1 MFQGFYTLGS
11 AMISENRNLNV
22 ISNNMANA
30 ATTGYKSD
38 KYIASTF
45 REEVLYRSGNITPNK
60 RTPIGTT
67 AMIQATNDRVT
78 NYEQGGMEPTEMPLD
93 CAINGNGF
101 FAVQT
106 GAGADA
112 GVVYTRSGSFIIDD
126 ERYLAVPNIGRIL
139 GTNNA
144 PIQVDTDALV
154 IDIDGTV
161 RGEETGTVYGTI
173 RLDDFEDYYE
183 DLVKGD
189 NGTFTVQDGAAPQ
202 AAANAQIVQGMLER
216 SNVSMVEE
224 MTSMMSAQRSLQA
237 AAQLIKMYDQ
247 LDGRTVTL
255 GSMS

>member
-30 ATTGYKSD
+30 ATNGYKSD

-78 NYEQGGMEPTEMPLD
+78 SYEQGGMDPTEMPLD
-93 CAINGNGF
+93 VAINGNGF
-101 FAVQT
+101 FAVQKGT
-106 GAGADA
+106 GADDI
-112 GVVYTRSGSFIIDD
+112 VYTRSGAFITDD
-126 ERYLAVPNIGRIL
+126 EGYIAVPNIGRVL

-144 PIQVDTDALV
+144 PIQVDTDDLV

-161 RGEETGTVYGTI
+161 RSEVTGTVYGTI
-173 RLDDFEDYYE
+173 RLDDFEDYDE
-183 DLVKGD
+183 ALVKGD
-189 NGTFTVQDGAAPQ
+189 NGTFVLQEGATAQ
-202 AAANAQIVQGMLER
+202 AADGQIVQGMLER

>member
-1 MFQGFYTLGS
+1 
-11 AMISENRNLNV
+11 MISENRNLNV

-78 NYEQGGMEPTEMPLD
+78 NYEQGGLEPTEMPLD
-93 CAINGNGF
+93 LAISGEGF

-106 GAGADA
+106 GDNETLYTRNGSLITDDA
-112 GVVYTRSGSFIIDD
+112 G
-126 ERYLAVPNIGRIL
+126 YLAVPGVGRIL
-139 GTNNA
+139 GAGGTA
-144 PIQVDTDALV
+144 IHVDTDALI
-154 IDIDGTV
+154 IDTDGTV
-161 RGEETGTVYGTI
+161 RNEMTGAVYGRIQLT
-173 RLDDFEDYYE
+173 DFTDYYE
-183 DLVKGD
+183 GLIKGD
-189 NGTFTVQDGAAPQ
+189 NGTFAAQEDAQTRP
-202 AAANAQIVQGMLER
+202 ADAQIVQGMLER
-216 SNVSMVEE
+216 SNTSMVEE

-247 LDGRTVTL
+247 LDARTVTL
-255 GSMS
+255 GGMS

>member
-30 ATTGYKSD
+30 STTGYKSD

-78 NYEQGGMEPTEMPLD
+78 DYEQGGMEPTEMPLD

-106 GAGADA
+106 GTGADDI
-112 GVVYTRSGSFIIDD
+112 VYTRSGSFITDD
-126 ERYLAVPNIGRIL
+126 EGYLAVPNIGRIL

-144 PIQVDTDALV
+144 PIRVDTDALV
-154 IDIDGTV
+154 IDTDGTV
-161 RGEETGTVYGTI
+161 RAENADTVYGTI

-189 NGTFTVQDGAAPQ
+189 NGTFTVQNGAVPQ
-202 AAANAQIVQGMLER
+202 AADAQIVQGMLER
-216 SNVSMVEE
+216 SNTSMVEE

>member
-45 REEVLYRSGNITPNK
+45 REEVLYRSGNITPTK

-78 NYEQGGMEPTEMPLD
+78 SYEQGGLEPTEMPLD
-93 CAINGNGF
+93 LAISGEGF
-101 FAVQT
+101 FGVLT
-106 GAGADA
+106 GNDNEI
-112 GVVYTRSGSFIIDD
+112 VYTRNGSLITDD
-126 ERYLAVPNIGRIL
+126 QGYLAVPNIGRIV
-139 GTNNA
+139 GTNGA
-144 PIQVDTDALV
+144 AIHVDTDALV
-154 IDIDGTV
+154 IDTDGTV
-161 RGEETGTVYGTI
+161 RNEETGAVYGTI
-173 RLDDFEDYYE
+173 QLTDFTDYYE
-183 DLVKGD
+183 ALIKGN
-189 NGTFTVQDGAAPQ
+189 NGTFTAQEGAGTR
-202 AAANAQIVQGMLER
+202 AADAKIVQGMLER
-216 SNVSMVEE
+216 SNTSMVDE

-247 LDGRTVTL
+247 LDGRTVNL

>member
-45 REEVLYRSGNITPNK
+45 REEVLYRSGNITPGK

-78 NYEQGGMEPTEMPLD
+78 SYEQGGLEPTDMPLD
-93 CAINGNGF
+93 VAISGEGF
-101 FAVQT
+101 FQVQT
-106 GAGADA
+106 GNNET
-112 GVVYTRSGSFIIDD
+112 VYTRSGSFITDD
-126 ERYLAVPNIGRIL
+126 QGYLAVPNIGRVL
-139 GTNNA
+139 GVNG
-144 PIQVDTDALV
+144 PIRVDTDNLV
-154 IDIDGTV
+154 IDTDGTV
-161 RGEETGTVYGTI
+161 RGEETDTVYGRI
-173 RLDDFEDYYE
+173 QLADFTDYYE
-183 DLVKGD
+183 ALIKGD
-189 NGTFTVQDGAAPQ
+189 NGTFTAQEGAVARQP
-202 AAANAQIVQGMLER
+202 NAQLVQGMLER
-216 SNVSMVEE
+216 SNTSMVEE

>member
-45 REEVLYRSGNITPNK
+45 REEVLYRSGNITPSK

-78 NYEQGGMEPTEMPLD
+78 SYEQGGLEPTEMPLD
-93 CAINGNGF
+93 FAISGEGF

-106 GAGADA
+106 GDSRTL
-112 GVVYTRSGSFIIDD
+112 YTRNGSFITDD
-126 ERYLAVPNIGRIL
+126 QGYLAVPNIGRVL
-139 GTNNA
+139 GTNGA
-144 PIQVDTDALV
+144 PIRVDTDALV
-154 IDIDGTV
+154 VDTDGTV
-161 RGEETGTVYGTI
+161 RGEETDRVYGTI
-173 RLDDFEDYYE
+173 GLTDFTDYYE
-183 DLVKGD
+183 ALVKGD
-189 NGTFTVQDGAAPQ
+189 NGTFTAQEGAVTRP
-202 AAANAQIVQGMLER
+202 ANAQIIQGMLER
-216 SNVSMVEE
+216 SNISMVEE

-247 LDGRTVTL
+247 LDARTVSL

>member
-45 REEVLYRSGNITPNK
+45 REEMLYRSGNITPNK
-60 RTPIGTT
+60 RSPIGTT

-78 NYEQGGMEPTEMPLD
+78 SYEQGILEPTDMPLD
-93 CAINGNGF
+93 FAISGEGF
-101 FAVQT
+101 FMVQT
-106 GAGADA
+106 EDNETL
-112 GVVYTRSGSFIIDD
+112 YTRNGSFITDD
-126 ERYLAVPNIGRIL
+126 EGYLAVPNIGRVL

-144 PIQVDTDALV
+144 PIRVDTDALV
-154 IDIDGTV
+154 VDTDGTV

-173 RLDDFEDYYE
+173 GLADFEDYYE
-183 DLVKGD
+183 GLIKGD
-189 NGTFTVQDGAAPQ
+189 NGTFTAQEGAA
-202 AAANAQIVQGMLER
+202 ARDTDAQIVQGMLER
-216 SNVSMVEE
+216 SNTSMVEE
-224 MTSMMSAQRSLQA
+224 MTSMMSAQRYLQA

-247 LDGRTVTL
+247 LNGRSVNL
-255 GSMS
+255 GSVS

>member
-93 CAINGNGF
+93 
-101 FAVQT
+101 
-106 GAGADA
+106 
-112 GVVYTRSGSFIIDD
+112 
-126 ERYLAVPNIGRIL
+126 L
-139 GTNNA
+139 
-144 PIQVDTDALV
+144 
-154 IDIDGTV
+154 
-161 RGEETGTVYGTI
+161 
-173 RLDDFEDYYE
+173 
-183 DLVKGD
+183 
-189 NGTFTVQDGAAPQ
+189 
-202 AAANAQIVQGMLER
+202 
-216 SNVSMVEE
+216 
-224 MTSMMSAQRSLQA
+224 SL
-237 AAQLIKMYDQ
+237 IHI
-247 LDGRTVTL
+247 
-255 GSMS
+255 

>member
-30 ATTGYKSD
+30 ATNGYKSD

-78 NYEQGGMEPTEMPLD
+78 SYEQGGMDPTEMPLD
-93 CAINGNGF
+93 VAINGNGF
-101 FAVQT
+101 FAVQKGT
-106 GAGADA
+106 GADDI
-112 GVVYTRSGSFIIDD
+112 VYTRSGSFITDD
-126 ERYLAVPNIGRIL
+126 EGYIAVPNIGRVL

-144 PIQVDTDALV
+144 PIQVDTDDLV

-161 RGEETGTVYGTI
+161 RSEVTGTVYGTI
-173 RLDDFEDYYE
+173 RLDDFEDYDE
-183 DLVKGD
+183 ALVKGD
-189 NGTFTVQDGAAPQ
+189 NGTFVLQEGATARAGDG
-202 AAANAQIVQGMLER
+202 QIVQGMLER

-247 LDGRTVTL
+247 LDARTVTL
-255 GSMS
+255 GGMS

>member
-30 ATTGYKSD
+30 ATNGYKSD

-78 NYEQGGMEPTEMPLD
+78 NYEQGGMEPTEMALD
-93 CAINGNGF
+93 CAINGSGF

-106 GAGADA
+106 GTGADNNI
-112 GVVYTRSGSFIIDD
+112 VYTRSGSFITDD
-126 ERYLAVPNIGRIL
+126 EGYLAVPNIGRIL

-144 PIQVDTDALV
+144 PIRVDTDNLV
-154 IDIDGTV
+154 IDTDGTV
-161 RGEETGTVYGTI
+161 RAEETDRVYGTI

-189 NGTFTVQDGAAPQ
+189 NGTFTVQEGATPR
-202 AAANAQIVQGMLER
+202 AANAQIVQGMLER
-216 SNVSMVEE
+216 SNTSMVEE

>member
-45 REEVLYRSGNITPNK
+45 REEMLYRSGNITPNK
-60 RTPIGTT
+60 RSPIGTT

-78 NYEQGGMEPTEMPLD
+78 SYEQGILEPTDMPLD
-93 CAINGNGF
+93 FAISGEGF
-101 FAVQT
+101 FMVQT
-106 GAGADA
+106 EDNETL
-112 GVVYTRSGSFIIDD
+112 YTRNGSFITDD
-126 ERYLAVPNIGRIL
+126 EGYLAVPNIGRIL

-216 SNVSMVEE
+216 SNTSMVEE

-247 LDGRTVTL
+247 LDARTVTL
-255 GSMS
+255 GGMS

>member
-30 ATTGYKSD
+30 ATNGYKSD
-38 KYIASTF
+38 QYIASTF
-45 REEVLYRSGNITPNK
+45 REEVLYRSGNITPGK

-78 NYEQGGMEPTEMPLD
+78 NYEQGGMDPTEMPLD
-93 CAINGNGF
+93 CAINGSGF

-106 GAGADA
+106 GTGADA
-112 GVVYTRSGSFIIDD
+112 GVVYTRSGSFITDD
-126 ERYLAVPNIGRIL
+126 EGYLAVPNIGRVL

-144 PIQVDTDALV
+144 PIRVDTDALV
-154 IDIDGTV
+154 IDTDGTV
-161 RGEETGTVYGTI
+161 RGEETDTVYGTI

-183 DLVKGD
+183 ELVKGD
-189 NGTFTVQDGAAPQ
+189 NGTFTAQEGATPQ
-202 AAANAQIVQGMLER
+202 AANAQIVQGMLER
-216 SNVSMVEE
+216 SNVSMVDE